1 MENYM
6 ALPRRGLPFK
16 LAAAA
21 LTFVAVIL
29 ALRGLD
35 GSGPELPVVDS
46 AAGGS
51 AAALPGAT
59 TRERVASLQAQLD
72 AGPVDP
78 EGYGQLGLLYLQQ
91 VRETGD
97 PTLYARAE
105 GAFREALRADR
116 ESFTATSGLGSL
128 ALARHEFRRALALG
142 ERARRINPQIPRN
155 YGVIADAQIELGR
168 YSAAADTLQRW
179 VNLKPELSSY
189 ARVSYFR
196 ELHGDLG
203 GALAAMRLA
212 VSSGGDSPENF
223 SYVETLVG
231 NLHFT
236 RGAYGAAEG
245 AYRRVLAAD
254 PDYAPAIAGLARV
267 EAGRGELDS
276 AIRRYREVVRVLPL
290 PEYVIALGETELAA
304 GRAAAAKRDFAL
316 VEAQTRLLRANGVNT
331 DVDLALFE
339 ADHGS
344 PRRAVALA
352 RGAWRDAP
360 SVRSADAYSWALS
373 QTGQDE
379 RALALSEEAMRL
391 GSRDSSFLYHAGEIA
406 RRAGRPVEAKAL
418 LDRLLD
424 QSPRFSALHAPRAR
438 AALRSLG

>member
-1 MENYM
+1 
-6 ALPRRGLPFK
+6 
-16 LAAAA
+16 
-21 LTFVAVIL
+21 
-29 ALRGLD
+29 
-35 GSGPELPVVDS
+35 
-46 AAGGS
+46 
-51 AAALPGAT
+51 
-59 TRERVASLQAQLD
+59 
-72 AGPVDP
+72 
-78 EGYGQLGLLYLQQ
+78 
-91 VRETGD
+91 
-97 PTLYARAE
+97 
-105 GAFREALRADR
+105 
-116 ESFTATSGLGSL
+116 
-128 ALARHEFRRALALG
+128 
-142 ERARRINPQIPRN
+142 
-155 YGVIADAQIELGR
+155 
-168 YSAAADTLQRW
+168 
-179 VNLKPELSSY
+179 
-189 ARVSYFR
+189 VSYFR

-245 AYRRVLAAD
+245 AYRRVLGAD

-304 GRAAAAKRDFAL
+304 GRAAAARRDFAL
-316 VEAQTRLLRANGVNT
+316 VDAQTRLLRANGVNT

-373 QTGQDE
+373 QAGHDE
-379 RALALSEEAMRL
+379 RALALSEEATRL
-391 GSRDSSFLYHAGEIA
+391 GSRDPSFLFHAGEIA
-406 RRAGRPVEAKAL
+406 RRAGRPLEAKGL
-418 LDRLLD
+418 LERLLD
-424 QSPRFSALHAPRAR
+424 QNPRFSALHAPRAR